1 MRSWLS
7 PTPPSRLRRQWHS
20 IRTLVAIATVLAIV
34 CLGIGAAADTASASN
49 AAAGLG
55 DDRELTV
62 PAWLT
67 VFTGGVA
74 IGASALLAAL
84 VTDRQLVDALH
95 TWSLPLSASRSDPS
109 NPSNRSETS
118 SALAPHLRELAS
130 GLWWLTGLV
139 GVAALVGTVVVG
151 LTGPGRVAPTAN
163 LAIILSFVGLRSLLP
178 MVAFLVGNPWPA
190 LDPFRRLARALAA
203 LGEGVM
209 CLLPPIQSFGGT
221 DTDSTDTGPTDT
233 HAIADGGSGLLTYPS
248 TLSSWP
254 AVAGLGALVWLE
266 LVLPVTSDPPLLA
279 RLAAG
284 YTIYTVAGAILFGSN
299 AWFRRADPLATVF
312 RLYGAVA
319 PIQRRRDGR
328 GLTLVLPGSRLRDP
342 DLVTDASEVAFVL
355 LLVWELTFNG
365 FVVTPP
371 GSRLLAELVGAGA
384 PVAVATFAV
393 FAGGYAVAFGL
404 YWLAAS
410 TARRTA
416 PTYLSTATL
425 ARRFAPPLLAIAAG
439 YHVAHYVGVV
449 LSLSPAAV
457 AVVTSP
463 LSPPLNPT
471 TLALPG
477 WVGMLEIGA
486 LLAGH
491 LLAVWVAHATA
502 FDCFPGRLQAIRSQ
516 YPLIAVMVCYTAV
529 SLWLLTLPTVQPPT
543 LAG

>member
-7 PTPPSRLRRQWHS
+7 PTPPSRLRRQWRS

-84 VTDRQLVDALH
+84 VTDRQLVDTLH
-95 TWSLPLSASRSDPS
+95 TWSLPLSPS
-109 NPSNRSETS
+109 VRDSPDHTTPS

-163 LAIILSFVGLRSLLP
+163 LAVILSFVGLRSLLP

-190 LDPFRRLARALAA
+190 LDPFRRLARALTA

-209 CLLPPIQSFGGT
+209 HLLPPIPSSGSTGTDGT
-221 DTDSTDTGPTDT
+221 DTR
-233 HAIADGGSGLLTYPS
+233 AIADGGPGLLAYPS
-248 TLSSWP
+248 ALASWP
-254 AVAGLGALVWLE
+254 AVVGLGTLVWLE
-266 LVLPVTSDPPLLA
+266 LVLPVTSDPALLA

-371 GSRLLAELVGAGA
+371 GSRLLAELVGAGV
-384 PVAVATFAV
+384 PVAVATLAV
-393 FAGGYAVAFGL
+393 FVGGYAVALGL

-477 WVGMLEIGA
+477 WVGTLEIGA

>member
-7 PTPPSRLRRQWHS
+7 STPPSRLRRQWRS
-20 IRTLVAIATVLAIV
+20 IRTLVAIATVLTIV

-95 TWSLPLSASRSDPS
+95 TWSLPLSPTGPDT
-109 NPSNRSETS
+109 SNRSRTS
-118 SALAPHLRELAS
+118 SVPSARRSELAS

-190 LDPFRRLARALAA
+190 LDPFRRLTRAVSALLTLLVTSVKHLRSPTSAA
-203 LGEGVM
+203 SGET
-209 CLLPPIQSFGGT
+209 PRA
-221 DTDSTDTGPTDT
+221 GPV
-233 HAIADGGSGLLTYPS
+233 LFTYPS
-248 TLSSWP
+248 ALASWP
-254 AVAGLGALVWLE
+254 AVVGLGALVWLE
-266 LVLPVTSDPPLLA
+266 LVLPVTSDPALLA
-279 RLAAG
+279 RLAVG
-284 YTIYTVAGAILFGSN
+284 YTVYTVAGGTLFGLQS
-299 AWFRRADPLATVF
+299 WLRHADPLATVF
-312 RLYGAVA
+312 RFYGAVA
-319 PIQRRRDGR
+319 PIQRRRDGH

-371 GSRLLAELVGAGA
+371 GSQLLAELVGAGV
-384 PVAVATFAV
+384 PVAVATLVV
-393 FAGGYAVAFGL
+393 FVGGYAVALGL

-477 WVGMLEIGA
+477 WVGTLEIGA